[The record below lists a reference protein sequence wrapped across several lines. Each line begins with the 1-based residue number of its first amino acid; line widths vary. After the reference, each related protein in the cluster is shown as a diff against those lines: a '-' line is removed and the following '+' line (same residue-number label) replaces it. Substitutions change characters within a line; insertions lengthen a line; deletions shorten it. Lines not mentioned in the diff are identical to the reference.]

1 MNADNICGCLI
12 ETRPENGP
20 RVAAEVAKAPGAEV
34 HAVEGG
40 KLVVTVEDAGETLAS
55 ETIMALHQIPGVLT
69 VTLTAHY
76 FEPRDARPVAE
87 HQ

>member
-34 HAVEGG
+34 HAVEG
-40 KLVVTVEDAGETLAS
+40 AGAVGVDLDQLSQLDHAVAPAIPLRLRVDRPECRRDSS
-55 ETIMALHQIPGVLT
+55 EA
-69 VTLTAHY
+69 
-76 FEPRDARPVAE
+76 ARRGE
-87 HQ
+87 